1 MKVVSFVN
9 MKGGVAK
16 TTLSINVADCMA
28 TRHGLKVLIID
39 LDPQFNATQA
49 LVHGSDYVK
58 HIESGG
64 HTIVDVFDDS
74 PRVQNSSVRGESP
87 IEPIALENILPMQ
100 YKNNMYLLPGALDL
114 YRLDMSAG
122 QGREHR
128 LKRYINTIKELGQYD
143 LVIIDTPPTPSTWMS
158 AALIASDYYLVPVKP
173 EPLSV
178 TGIDLLRNVIN
189 RVKENYS
196 LSIECLGVVLTIV
209 DERETVYKN
218 AKDYLDSAS
227 FWKGKRF
234 NKSLLKRTEVARLQG
249 NQKLI
254 LDTGDPKLKMA
265 IADITKEALKKL
277 GLED

>member
-28 TRHGLKVLIID
+28 TRHGLRVLIID

-49 LVHGSDYVK
+49 LVHGSDYVGYL
-58 HIESGG
+58 EQGG
-64 HTIVDVFDDS
+64 HTIVDIFDDN
-74 PRVQNSSVRGESP
+74 PRVQTSSVKGESP
-87 IEPIALENILPMQ
+87 AQPLALEEIKPMVR
-100 YKNNMYLLPGALDL
+100 KDNLFLLPGALEL
-114 YRLDMSAG
+114 YRLDMSGG

-128 LKRYINTIKELGQYD
+128 LKRYIDIVKSSGLYD

-178 TGIDLLRNVIN
+178 TGVDLLRNVIN

-196 LSIECLGVVLTIV
+196 LGIECLGVVLTIS

-218 AKDYLDSAS
+218 AKEYLDSAA

-234 NKSLLKRTEVARLQG
+234 NKSLLKRTEIARRQG
-249 NQKLI
+249 NQELI
-254 LDTGDPKLKMA
+254 LDTDDSKLKMA
-265 IADITKEALKKL
+265 IADITREALQKL

>member
-16 TTLSINVADCMA
+16 TTLSINVADCIVA
-28 TRHGLKVLIID
+28 RHGLRVLIID

-58 HIESGG
+58 HIENGG

-74 PRVQNSSVRGESP
+74 PRVLTSSVKGESP
-87 IEPIALENILPMQ
+87 IVPVALGQVIPMRL
-100 YKNNMYLLPGALDL
+100 KNNFHLLPGALDL

-128 LKRYINTIKELGQYD
+128 LKRYINTVKESKQYD

-173 EPLSV
+173 EPLSL

-189 RVKENYS
+189 RVKENYT

-218 AKDYLDSAS
+218 AQDYLDSTT

-234 NKSLLKRTEVARLQG
+234 NKPLLKRTEVAKLQG
-249 NQKLI
+249 SQKLI
-254 LDTGDPKLKMA
+254 LDTQDSKLKMA
-265 IADITKEALKKL
+265 ISDITREALQKL

>member
-16 TTLSINVADCMA
+16 TTLSINVADCMSR
-28 TRHGLKVLIID
+28 RHELKVLIID

-49 LVHGSDYVK
+49 LVHGTDYVK
-58 HIESGG
+58 HIETGG
-64 HTIVDVFDDS
+64 HTIVDVFDDT
-74 PRVQNSSVRGESP
+74 PRVQASSVNGESP
-87 IEPIALENILPMQ
+87 IEPVELEQVLPM
-100 YKNNMYLLPGALDL
+100 KLNSNMYLLPGALDL

-128 LKRYINTIKELGQYD
+128 LKRYINTIKDSELFD
-143 LVIIDTPPTPSTWMS
+143 IVIIDTPPTPSTWMS

-196 LSIECLGVVLTIV
+196 LALECLGVVLTIA

-218 AKDYLDSAS
+218 AVHYLDSAD

-249 NQKLI
+249 SQKLV
-254 LDTGDPKLKMA
+254 LDTNDPKSKMA
-265 IADITKEALKKL
+265 IADITREALQHL
-277 GLED
+277 GLEE